1 MESSSEKSAID
12 EILGYLKNI
21 DERVSKIEE
30 NLDIHSESNIAGQAD
45 VSYQEEDSEQREKRL
60 EERIGQVWF
69 PRLGI
74 LGFIIGFAFFITL
87 PLEGMPLFLPVLIGY
102 LVAAVMFGAAK
113 FWNVTFNNLSGY
125 LISAGFVLLYL
136 SSMRLYFF
144 SPEKLINSF
153 PVTVV
158 LLMIIAVVALFTSIR
173 RKSINFASLGV
184 TLGFATVIIIDST
197 YLIFLF
203 SVVLAVTVVLLKLKY
218 EWNGLLFYGMFLTYF
233 THLAWF
239 INNPFMGR
247 SVETL
252 AEPEINLLFILL
264 YAIIFSGAYL
274 FSNKNE
280 DENLISAGGSMFNCG
295 IGYGIFLL
303 ISLLKFPGAISIY
316 HLAAAVVFLALAISY
331 WVTRENKYST
341 FFYAI
346 FGYTALSVA
355 IIARFESSDYFIWLS
370 WQSLLVVSTA
380 VWFRSK
386 FIIVANFI
394 IYLMIFFA
402 YLITAEATG
411 SISLSFGLVAL
422 ISARILNWQ
431 KDRLELT
438 TEQMR
443 NAYLLSALF
452 IIPYSFYQM
461 FPAGYV
467 SLTWIALAIIYYM
480 LSILLNNKK
489 YRWMA
494 LATYILTV
502 IYVFAFGITSN
513 ETTMT
518 IISFIVLGAS
528 LIFVSISYSRKKIKS
543 KTD

>member
-12 EILGYLKNI
+12 EILSHLRNI
-21 DERVSKIEE
+21 DKRVSKIEE
-30 NLDIHSESNIAGQAD
+30 NLDIYSELEEVEKQD
-45 VSYQEEDSEQREKRL
+45 VPDKEDSEQREKRL

-74 LGFIIGFAFFITL
+74 LGFAIGFVFFITL
-87 PLEGMPLFLPVLIGY
+87 PLEGLPVFLPALIGY
-102 LVAAVMFGAAK
+102 LIAAGLFSAAK
-113 FWNVTFNNLSGY
+113 FWDVTFSHLSGY
-125 LISAGFVLLYL
+125 LISAGFVLLFL
-136 SSMRLYFF
+136 ASMRLYFF
-144 SPEKLINSF
+144 SPEKTIDSF
-153 PVTVV
+153 PVIIA
-158 LLMIIAVVALFTSIR
+158 LLMIVTIVTLLTSVR
-173 RKSINFASLGV
+173 RKSINFASLGI
-184 TLGFATVIIIDST
+184 TLGSATAIIIDSP
-197 YLIFLF
+197 YLIFII
-203 SVVLAVTVVLLKLKY
+203 SVALAVTIVFLKLKF
-218 EWNGLLFYGMFLTYF
+218 EWNGLLFYGMFITYF

-239 INNPFMGR
+239 INNPFIGH
-247 SVETL
+247 SIETQANPQL
-252 AEPEINLLFILL
+252 NLLFILL
-264 YAIIFSGAYL
+264 YAIIFSAAYL
-274 FSNKNE
+274 FSDKKE
-280 DENLISAGGSMFNCG
+280 DEDLISAGGSMFNCG
-295 IGYGIFLL
+295 MGYGLFLL
-303 ISLLKFPGAISIY
+303 ISFLKLPELFFAY
-316 HLAAAVVFLALAISY
+316 HIAAAVMFLAIAITY
-331 WVTRENKYST
+331 WVKWENKYST

-346 FGYTALSVA
+346 FGYIALSVA
-355 IIARFESSDYFIWLS
+355 IIAKFEQSDYFIWMS

-402 YLITAEATG
+402 YLFVEQSSG
-411 SISLSFGLVAL
+411 GISLSFGLVAL

-461 FPAGYV
+461 FPAGFV

-480 LSILLNNKK
+480 LSIMLNNKK

-502 IYVFAFGITSN
+502 IYVFILGFAGTD
-513 ETTMT
+513 TTMT
-518 IISFIVLGAS
+518 IISFVVLGAT
-528 LIFVSISYSRKKIKS
+528 LIFVSISYARKKVKTKS
-543 KTD
+543 E